1 MTDPTPA
8 PSTPPTPPTSPYVA
22 PAAGP
27 KKALSLTSFIIG
39 LAGVVLFFTSWFA
52 ILLGIAAVVLGFIGK
67 AKEPGAPKWMW
78 LIGVIAGFV
87 AIVLGIIVIIVI
99 FALAASLGNSTGY

>member
-8 PSTPPTPPTSPYVA
+8 PATPPTPPTSPYVA
-22 PAAGP
+22 PVAGP

-39 LAGVVLFFTSWFA
+39 LAGVVLFLTSWFA

-78 LIGVIAGFV
+78 LVGIIAGFV
-87 AIVLGIIVIIVI
+87 AIVLGVIVLI
-99 FALAASLGNSTGY
+99 FVAIAVGVYNNSL